1 MDTEED
7 MDELEIATND
17 NGGYNRVLDW
27 TTSDVVSVDNDIS
40 GVEPLEMT
48 TNTDAKVR
56 HWLRQELQESQYSFV
71 CPPVCLVLV
80 CPELRYLMSL
90 SAHFVRRSLK
100 YFVLFGDKMIS

>member
-56 HWLRQELQESQYSFV
+56 HWLRQELKESQYSFV
-71 CPPVCLVLV
+71 HLSGPNLSISHLSVSGLVSYV
-80 CPELRYLMSL
+80 SL
-90 SAHFVRRSLK
+90 SPLRRT
-100 YFVLFGDKMIS
+100 D